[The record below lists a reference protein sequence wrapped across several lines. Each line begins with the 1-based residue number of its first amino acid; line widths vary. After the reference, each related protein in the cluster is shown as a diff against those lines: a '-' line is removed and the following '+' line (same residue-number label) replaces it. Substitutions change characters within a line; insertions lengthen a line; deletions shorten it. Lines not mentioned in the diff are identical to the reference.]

1 VNLKPVRRNQALPKG
16 PSRIKSHTGDNY
28 MAITT
33 TYSWTSNVTSSFT
46 VNNVV
51 TAGSQ
56 AGVAIAALDNGSYYA
71 TWDDSTSPLSVEGRA
86 ILPGGSPL
94 NSEFI
99 VNSIATNAQFDSAS
113 AALNTGAP
121 ANSVTGPVM
130 VVTFTDF
137 SIDPSGDIR
146 GRYFNSNGSANGSDF
161 NISLGSG
168 HDVRSDVAALSNGD
182 FVVSWTRQFGG
193 GDNDIDFQVMNVA
206 QTSFVDGFVDS
217 SPALNTDNSSV
228 AGLTGGGFVIA
239 YEQSPK
245 AGGSTSVYFR
255 QYDNSG
261 NPLAATSHQIDNIGT
276 INNDIQVVALH
287 DGGFAVAYTDNGW
300 SSTNTDIT
308 LQIFNADGNQR
319 TGFIEANSITAGDQN
334 HPSLTTLSNGDIVLG
349 WSDGGVLHEQ
359 VFDPAGNRLAGEN
372 ATQGSVVEAEIAGLT
387 GGLVANVR
395 SSTIPD
401 AGGDN
406 SIRSSID
413 EFSRTSVGDSASDTL
428 TGDSLRDHFTGGGGS
443 DTFVFARGGGLDNI
457 TDFTHG
463 TDKIDLG
470 SFHMTLDTALA
481 NATQIGGNTVFDLG
495 SGDKLTLDG
504 VVKDSLNGSD
514 FTGLKATSNDYNGD
528 NFSDI
533 LFRNNSTGD
542 TGYTDV
548 HNNVFHSLG
557 GSPTAY
563 SVVGSG
569 DYNGDGFSD
578 ILLRN
583 NSTGDTGYTDL
594 HNNVF
599 QSLGGSPVAYSV
611 VGSGDYNG
619 DGFSD
624 ILLRNNSTGDSGYT
638 DLHNNVFNSLGGSPA
653 AYSVVGSGDYN
664 GDGFSD
670 ILLRNNSTGDTG
682 YTDLHNN
689 VFQSLGGSPVA
700 YSVVGSGDFNG
711 DGFSDILLRNNSTGD
726 TGYASVE
733 KDGFFQSLGGSPVAY
748 SVVGTSDYNGDG
760 FSEVLFRDNSTGDT
774 GYTDIH
780 NNVFHSLGGSPAAYL
795 VVA

>member
-1 VNLKPVRRNQALPKG
+1 
-16 PSRIKSHTGDNY
+16 

-33 TYSWTSNVTSSFT
+33 TYAWTSNVTSSFT

-56 AGVAIAALDNGSYYA
+56 ASVAIAALDNGSYYA

-94 NSEFI
+94 NSEFV
-99 VNSIATNAQFDSAS
+99 VNAVATNAQFDSAS
-113 AALNTGAP
+113 AALYTGAP
-121 ANSVTGPVM
+121 ANTVTGPVM
-130 VVTFTDF
+130 IVTFTDF
-137 SIDPSGDIR
+137 STDPNGDIR
-146 GRYFNSNGSANGSDF
+146 GRFFNSNGTANGSDF
-161 NISLGSG
+161 IISAGTAG
-168 HDVRSDVAALSNGD
+168 HDVRSDVAALSGGS
-182 FVVSWTRQFGG
+182 FVTTFTRQFGG
-193 GDNDIDFQVMNVA
+193 GDNDIDFTIMDVSKTPSPIA
-206 QTSFVDGFVDS
+206 AVDTNS
-217 SPALNTDNSSV
+217 ALNTDNSSV
-228 AGLTGGGFVIA
+228 AGLYGGGFVVA

-255 QYDNSG
+255 QFDNSG
-261 NPLAATSHQIDNIGT
+261 NPLTATSHLIDAVGT
-276 INNDIQVVALH
+276 VNNDIQVLALH

-308 LQIFNADGNQR
+308 LQIFNFDGSQR
-319 TGFIEANSITAGDQN
+319 TGFIEANVITAGDQN
-334 HPSLTTLSNGDIVLG
+334 HPSLTSLSNGDIVLG
-349 WSDGGVLHEQ
+349 WSDAGVLHEQ
-359 VFDPAGNRLAGEN
+359 VFDPVGNRLGVEN

-395 SSTIPD
+395 SSTVPD

-413 EFSRTSVGDSASDTL
+413 EFSRTSVGDSANDTL

-443 DTFVFARGGGLDNI
+443 DTFVFARDGGLDDI

-463 TDKIDLG
+463 TDKIDLTT
-470 SFHMTLDTALA
+470 FHMTLDTALA

-504 VVKDSLNGSD
+504 VAKGSLDGSD

-542 TGYTDV
+542 TGYTDI

-563 SVVGSG
+563 SVVGAG
-569 DYNGDGFSD
+569 DLNGDGFND
-578 ILLRN
+578 ILFRN
-583 NSTGDTGYTDL
+583 NSTGDTGYTD
-594 HNNVF
+594 
-599 QSLGGSPVAYSV
+599 
-611 VGSGDYNG
+611 
-619 DGFSD
+619 
-624 ILLRNNSTGDSGYT
+624 I
-638 DLHNNVFNSLGGSPA
+638 HNNVFNSLGGSPT
-653 AYSVVGSGDYN
+653 AYSVVGVGNFN
-664 GDGFSD
+664 GDNFGD
-670 ILLRNNSTGDTG
+670 ILFRNNSTGDTG
-682 YTDLHNN
+682 YTDIHNN
-689 VFQSLGGSPVA
+689 VFNSLGGSPTA
-700 YSVVGSGDFNG
+700 YSVVGVGDFNNDGFSDILFRNNSTGDTGYTDIHNNAFNSLGGSPTAYSVVGVGDFNG
-711 DGFSDILLRNNSTGD
+711 DGFSDILWRNNSTGD

-733 KDGFFQSLGGSPVAY
+733 KDGFYQSLGGSPVAY
-748 SVVGTSDYNGDG
+748 SVVGASDYNGDG
-760 FSEVLFRDNSTGDT
+760 FSDVLFRDNSTGDT